1 MASPNLDEIVTT
13 TLRNRQGELAD
24 NVSKSNAL
32 LSRLSAKGNIDL
44 VSGGRTIVR
53 ELEYAE
59 NATFMYYSGYESLNI
74 SPSDVFTAA
83 EYPWKQAAVNVS
95 WSGLENRV
103 QNAGAEQ
110 SIRLVAS
117 RIKNAERTMA
127 NQISIGIYSDGTGSA
142 GKQITGLQAQ
152 VADAPTTGTVGG
164 INRQNFAFWQ
174 NQTVTLTSTDNST
187 ELMGDMRTLWTACSR
202 GNDRPDLIIAGA
214 TIYNLFWSGL
224 SEIQRITNVSDGGGQ
239 GVRGFKTFQFVD
251 APVVLDGGQGT
262 GSALDWGSG
271 LSATRLYMLNTNYI
285 YWSVH
290 SATNMVPM
298 EEKMAIN
305 QDATVKPILWAGN
318 LTMSNA
324 GLQGVLHT

>member
-1 MASPNLDEIVTT
+1 MTSPNLDEITTT
-13 TLRNRQGELAD
+13 TLRNRKKEFAD

-32 LSRLSAKGNIDL
+32 LSRLSSKGNIDL
-44 VSGGRTIVR
+44 LDGGRTIVK

-59 NATFMYYSGYESLNI
+59 NATFKYYSGYEQLDI

-83 EYPWKQAAVNVS
+83 EYAWKQAAVNVS

-110 SIRLVAS
+110 SLRLIAS
-117 RIKNAERTMA
+117 RIRNAEKTMA

-152 VADAPTTGTVGG
+152 VADSPTTGTVGG

-174 NQTVTLTSTDNST
+174 NQTKQQTSADNST
-187 ELMGDMRTLWTACSR
+187 ELLTNMQTLWTATSR
-202 GNDRPDLIIAGA
+202 GVDRVDLIVAGA
-214 TIYNLFWSGL
+214 TYYNTYWSGL
-224 SEIQRITNVSDGGGQ
+224 TQIQRINSADT
-239 GVRGFKTFQFVD
+239 GVRGFKSFQFVD
-251 APVVLDGGQGT
+251 ADVVLDGGQAT
-262 GSALDWGSG
+262 GSANDWGGG
-271 LSATRLYMLNTNYI
+271 LSATRMYFLNTDYI

-290 SATNMVPM
+290 SGTNMEPM
-298 EEKMAIN
+298 SEKMSLS
-305 QDATVKPILWAGN
+305 QDASVKPILFAGN

-324 GLQGVLHT
+324 GLQGVLHA

>member
-1 MASPNLDEIVTT
+1 MASPNLDEITTT
-13 TLRNRQGELAD
+13 TLRNRKKEFAD

-32 LSRLSAKGNIDL
+32 LSRLSSKGNIDL
-44 VSGGRTIVR
+44 LDGGRTIVK

-59 NATFMYYSGYESLNI
+59 NATFKYYSGYEQLDI

-95 WSGLENRV
+95 WSGLENRI

-110 SIRLVAS
+110 SLRLIAS
-117 RIKNAERTMA
+117 RIRNAEKTMA
-127 NQISIGIYSDGTGSA
+127 NQVSIGIYSDGTGSA

-152 VADAPTTGTVGG
+152 VADSPTTGTVGG

-174 NQTVTLTSTDNST
+174 NQTKQQTSADNST
-187 ELMGDMRTLWTACSR
+187 ELLTNMQTLWTACSR
-202 GNDRPDLIIAGA
+202 GADRPDLIVAGA
-214 TIYNLFWSGL
+214 TYYNLFWSGL
-224 SEIQRITNVSDGGGQ
+224 TPIQRINDGNK
-239 GVRGFKTFQFVD
+239 GVRGFKSFAFVD
-251 APVVLDGGQGT
+251 ADVVCDGGQAT
-262 GSALDWGSG
+262 GSANDWGSG
-271 LSATRLYMLNTNYI
+271 LSATRMYFLNTDYI

-290 SATNMVPM
+290 SATNMEPM
-298 EEKMAIN
+298 NEKVSLG

-324 GLQGVLHT
+324 GLQGVLRA

>member
-1 MASPNLDEIVTT
+1 MASPNLDEITTT
-13 TLRNRQGELAD
+13 TLRNRKKEFAD

-44 VSGGRTIVR
+44 LDGGRTIVK

-59 NATFMYYSGYESLNI
+59 NATFKYYSGYEALDI
-74 SPSDVFTAA
+74 SPSDVFSAA

-95 WSGLENRV
+95 WSGLENRI
-103 QNAGAEQ
+103 QNAGAEAAL
-110 SIRLVAS
+110 RLVAS
-117 RIKNAERTMA
+117 RIRNAEKTMA

-174 NQTVTLTSTDNST
+174 NQQKQQTSADNST
-187 ELMGDMRTLWTACSR
+187 ELLTNMQTLWTACSR
-202 GNDRPDLIIAGA
+202 GTDRPDLIVAGA
-214 TIYNLFWSGL
+214 TYYNLFWSGL
-224 SEIQRITNVSDGGGQ
+224 SPIQRLNDAST
-239 GVRGFKTFQFVD
+239 GVRGFKSFQFVD
-251 APVVLDGGQGT
+251 ADVVLDGGQAT
-262 GSALDWGSG
+262 GSATDWGSG
-271 LSATRLYMLNTNYI
+271 LSATRMYFLNTDYI

-290 SATNMVPM
+290 SATNMEPM
-298 EEKMAIN
+298 AEKMSLN

-324 GLQGVLHT
+324 GLQGVLHA